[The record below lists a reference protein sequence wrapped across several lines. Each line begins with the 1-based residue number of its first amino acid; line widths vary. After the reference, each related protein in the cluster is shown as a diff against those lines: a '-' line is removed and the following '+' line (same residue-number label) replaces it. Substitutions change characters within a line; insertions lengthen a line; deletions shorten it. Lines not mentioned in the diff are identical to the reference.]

1 MKLNPIIC
9 YTSTLDVCS
18 KNDNSMR
25 TVTITESVE
34 AWTTIAENL
43 DQVIYSDVGSR
54 EFTVKNAIMTISKI
68 NDEGEILI
76 VFDKEHDEDWSF
88 LLPEYDGKEF
98 LKEIRKSIIV

>member
-9 YTSTLDVCS
+9 YTSTLDVCN
-18 KNDNSMR
+18 KNDNSTR

-54 EFTVKNAIMTISKI
+54 KFTVKNSTMTISKI
-68 NDEGEILI
+68 N
-76 VFDKEHDEDWSF
+76 DEDWSF